1 MTQHTIDDVVRL
13 LRAAHEVMHI
23 THQQLAS
30 IEARIHALEIGQMTV
45 LETTRRMTE
54 QERHEILTMLK
65 DAADRE
71 RGRIE
76 KMVHERLDAIGDAL
90 AAPKPPTQN

>member
-13 LRAAHEVMHI
+13 LRVTHEVIHI

-30 IEARIHALEIGQMTV
+30 IEARIHSLEIGQMTG
-45 LETTRRMTE
+45 LQMAHKLSE
-54 QERHEILTMLK
+54 QERRDILAKLK

-71 RGRIE
+71 RDRIE
-76 KMVHERLDAIGDAL
+76 KMVHQRLDAIGDAL
-90 AAPKPPTQN
+90 AAPKPPIQN